1 MGAFVSYRDSAVC
14 IDSVIPGFTLE
25 KAGVQKGDIL
35 LMLNGKRMVN
45 DDAYYSEATVLRT
58 GDEVEVQYRRGKK
71 IITRKTLAV
80 MKPYEVNPYADITY
94 DWVSF
99 KQGALRV
106 ITKRPK
112 GKTNCPAVLF
122 IPGYNCSSVENFPN
136 NYNGWLMNEWLKAGY
151 AVVCIE
157 KSGTGDSY
165 GCLPCTEVDMQT
177 DIESFSL
184 GYEYMQRL
192 EFVDRDR
199 LFIWGHSMGGVIAP
213 VLARKYQPRGV
224 MAFATVFRPWS
235 EFLLEM
241 HRIQYPLDGKSYTET
256 EDLVRLLHKVYY
268 EFFVLKKAPAELYTY
283 PEYTSIVA
291 AELGYVTGSS
301 DMWGRHWRFW
311 QQIDSLNLA
320 ADWSKVEGKVLSIFG
335 GMDFIQCSELEQ
347 KLIVETVNKSHP
359 GNATYL
365 RIDDI
370 DHLMTVHTSWQEA
383 HDMLYDVQY
392 RNTHFSPTIAR
403 QTLDWMNA
411 VCR

>member
-283 PEYTSIVA
+283 REYTSIVA